1 MHLNFVTSYH
11 RGITMIEVLIA
22 IVIFAFGLLAIAGL
36 QLAALKYQKGAWSRA
51 GSATI
56 ATDLGE
62 RMRANVQAAREI
74 PSRYQLTGSY
84 NSLKANPPTPSGC
97 DSNSTLCTA
106 EEIAQNDLAEWYA
119 NLAAT
124 LPGGAGTIVGS
135 RDTGFLTTVMW
146 FDKDFVDAS
155 LPAGTLGTSPVCS
168 AGPPAVVTTS
178 CCPAGTPPGVRC
190 VNSAV
195 LP

>member
-1 MHLNFVTSYH
+1 MV
-11 RGITMIEVLIA
+11 EVLIA

-74 PSRYQLTGSY
+74 PSQYQITGSY
-84 NSLKANPPTPSGC
+84 NSLKSNPPVPSGC
-97 DSNSTLCTA
+97 NSNATQCTA
-106 EEIAQNDLAEWYA
+106 QEIAQNDLAEWSA

-124 LPGGAGTIVGS
+124 LPGGVGTIVGS

-146 FDKDFVDAS
+146 FDKDFTDAS
-155 LPAGTLGTSPVCS
+155 LPAGTLGSSPTCA

-190 VNSAV
+190 VNSAI